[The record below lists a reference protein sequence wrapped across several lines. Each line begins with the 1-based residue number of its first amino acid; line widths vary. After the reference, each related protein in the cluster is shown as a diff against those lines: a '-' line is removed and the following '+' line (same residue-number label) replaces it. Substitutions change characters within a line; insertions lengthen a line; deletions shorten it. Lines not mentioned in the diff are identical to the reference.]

1 MLESEI
7 ITRPIEYYVVVF
19 SVDNVVD
26 CVNIVNIGYIVNI
39 VNIVNM
45 HVDAT
50 LSVDAGGVFSL
61 PIIE

>member
-1 MLESEI
+1 MLLC
-7 ITRPIEYYVVVF
+7 YVLVL
-19 SVDNVVD
+19 SVDDVVD

-45 HVDAT
+45 PVDVT
-50 LSVDAGGVFSL
+50 LSADAGGVFSL